1 MKNKKSL
8 THIEVKDNG
17 VRLSQKL
24 GDRLSEIANALRL
37 EIMSN
42 LIKGYK
48 KDSTRWLI
56 LQNNLLR
63 DFKTK
68 SNNLIDQSQKELK
81 TLLNNDNSTNLT
93 KAQHKYI
100 AKELTN
106 GIVFLRDDAIKSYQ
120 SIVNSTMQELRS
132 NKALELS
139 TALENHLKSGIDL
152 GTVYQDGK
160 VFKFDTYFE
169 MKARTEIQTE
179 IKDNM
184 IQTGHDAGVIFYIT
198 SYYGDCAKDHADYQ
212 GKIYFDRD
220 WRANAPKDRIEE
232 IENYISSNKL
242 MSVQEVTGAPVYLTS
257 RPNCRHYFQAID
269 IDSVLGAKNE
279 KDVSKLR
286 SERDLNF
293 NGKYKPEKYKALQQ
307 QRANERKIRAEKQEI
322 EKNEKLLALHPG
334 DKGLQAQILN
344 GEARVRSI
352 QKDQRE
358 LIKNNPNL
366 DRNYDREQVGN
377 RIDFGVNKK

>member
-17 VRLSQKL
+17 VRLSNKV
-24 GDRLSEIANALRL
+24 GDLLSEAMNILRL
-37 EIMSN
+37 EIMDR
-42 LIKGYK
+42 LIKS
-48 KDSTRWLI
+48 KDNENLKFWQI
-56 LQNNLLR
+56 EQNLKLR
-63 DFKTK
+63 DFKAK
-68 SNNLIDQSQKELK
+68 SKDLIKASEKELK
-81 TLLNNDNSTNLT
+81 KSLNKDKTVNLT
-93 KAQHKYI
+93 PAQVKYMSN
-100 AKELTN
+100 ELN
-106 GIVFLRDDAIKSYQ
+106 KGLEFLRTDAIKTYESL
-120 SIVNSTMQELRS
+120 VNKTLVELRS
-132 NKALELS
+132 NKSLELS
-139 TALENHLKSGIDL
+139 DALSKHLESGIQL

-257 RPNCRHYFQAID
+257 RPNCRHYFQAVD
-269 IDSVLGAKNE
+269 IDSVLGVKNE
-279 KDVSKLR
+279 KDLNTLR

-334 DKGLQAQILN
+334 DKNIQAQILK
-344 GEARVRSI
+344 GEARVRNI
-352 QKDQRE
+352 QKDQRD

-366 DRNYDREQVGN
+366 DRNYDREQIGN
-377 RIDFGVNKK
+377 RVDFGVKK